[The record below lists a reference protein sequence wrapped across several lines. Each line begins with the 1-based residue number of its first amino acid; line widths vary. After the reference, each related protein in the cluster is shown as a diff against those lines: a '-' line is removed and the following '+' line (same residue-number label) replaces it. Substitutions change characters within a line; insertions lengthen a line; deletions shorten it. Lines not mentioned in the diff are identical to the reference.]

1 MDLRKLKH
9 ALELAEMGNYARACQ
24 KLFITQS
31 ALSRSIQALEQE
43 LGMVLFER
51 QSNGVR
57 PTVAGEEVLAGAR
70 DLLRQ
75 ANSLE
80 RNIALMRNVEL
91 GKLQFGVGPVPGY
104 VLLPRILSVTA
115 RERPRL
121 NVFAQVQSAAK
132 LVELLLAEQIEFLI
146 ADSGQIAGYRGLE
159 VQALCQHYGGL
170 FVRRDHPLARRRKIK
185 IADLADYPLASPAV
199 EGLVVNQLIRNKA
212 GDTAQWLGHFVCED
226 IAALKIIGLESD
238 AVLML
243 SDLALQSEC
252 QAGDF
257 IRISPIDIDQE
268 WSITLAVAFL
278 SGRTPSPLA
287 VQLVGQMKDMLIDAG
302 GIALT

>member
-9 ALELAEMGNYARACQ
+9 ALALAEMGNYARASE

-57 PTVAGEEVLAGAR
+57 STVAGEEVLAGAR

-104 VLLPRILSVTA
+104 VLLPRILSATA
-115 RERPRL
+115 RERPCL
-121 NVFAQVQSAAK
+121 KVFAQVQSAAK
-132 LVELLLAEQIEFLI
+132 VVELLLAEQIEFLI

-185 IADLADYPLASPAV
+185 ITDLAEFPLASPAV
-199 EGLVVNQLIRNKA
+199 EGLDVNQLIRNKT
-212 GDTAQWLGHFVCED
+212 GGTAQWLGHFVCED

-243 SDLALQSEC
+243 SELALQREC
-252 QAGDF
+252 QSGEF
-257 IRISPIDIDQE
+257 IRINPLDIDQD

-287 VQLVGQMKDMLIDAG
+287 VQLVDQMKDMLIDAG
-302 GIALT
+302 GVEFP

>member
-9 ALELAEMGNYARACQ
+9 ALELSEMGNYARACQ

-43 LGMVLFER
+43 LGVVLFER

-91 GKLQFGVGPVPGY
+91 GKLHFGVGPVPGY

-115 RERPRL
+115 KERPRL
-121 NVFAQVQSAAK
+121 KVFAQVQSAAK
-132 LVELLLAEQIEFLI
+132 LVDLLLAEQIEFLI
-146 ADSGQIAGYRGLE
+146 ADSGQIAGYRGLD

-170 FVRRDHPLARRRKIK
+170 FVRRDHPLAGRRKIK
-185 IADLADYPLASPAV
+185 LADLAEFPLASPAV
-199 EGLVVNQLIRNKA
+199 EGVDVNQLIRNKY
-212 GDTAQWLGHFVCED
+212 GDSAQWLGHFVCED
-226 IAALKIIGLESD
+226 IAALKIIALESD

-243 SDLALQSEC
+243 SELALQSEC
-252 QAGDF
+252 QTGTF
-257 IRISPIDIDQE
+257 VRINLIDIDQD

-278 SGRTPSPLA
+278 SGRTSSPIA
-287 VQLVGQMKDMLIDAG
+287 VEFVQQMKRMLMEVG
-302 GIALT
+302 GTAIE

>member
-9 ALELAEMGNYARACQ
+9 ALALAEMGNYARASE

-43 LGMVLFER
+43 LGMILFER

-57 PTVAGEEVLAGAR
+57 STVAGEEVLAGAR

-104 VLLPRILSVTA
+104 VLLPRILSATA

-121 NVFAQVQSAAK
+121 KVFAQVQSAAK

-185 IADLADYPLASPAV
+185 IADLAEFPLASPAV
-199 EGLVVNQLIRNKA
+199 EGLDVNQLIRNKT

-243 SDLALQSEC
+243 SELALQREC
-252 QAGDF
+252 QSGEF
-257 IRISPIDIDQE
+257 IRINPLDIDQD

-287 VQLVGQMKDMLIDAG
+287 VQLVDQMKDMLIDAG
-302 GIALT
+302 GVELP